1 MLCIE
6 GRYLQHCFSHHL
18 RICYLFIWQEQG
30 MSVLKKAIVACTEE
44 IERHKGKLTVKEA
57 PRTVRFIVFLYVI
70 IDLSAVHL

>member
-1 MLCIE
+1 
-6 GRYLQHCFSHHL
+6 
-18 RICYLFIWQEQG
+18 

-70 IDLSAVHL
+70 IDLSAVHLQNFMVGVVREFSEDKGKENARYT